1 MRALGIDLGSARI
14 GLALSD
20 SSGIIASPFMVLKRS
35 RSAVH
40 DRTEIARIARVE
52 EVEIV
57 VVGLPLLMSGAHGP
71 AARAATAE
79 ASRLATVVDVPVVLH
94 DERLTTVSADR
105 AMIEGG
111 LRAPERRQVVDK
123 VAAAIMLQSWLDSR
137 RSSQP

>member
-1 MRALGIDLGSARI
+1 MRALGIDLGSSRI

-20 SSGIIASPFMVLKRS
+20 AGGVIASPFLVLKRS
-35 RSAVH
+35 RSAAH
-40 DRTEIARIARVE
+40 DRAEIARIARDE
-52 EVEIV
+52 EVEIL

-71 AARAATAE
+71 AARAATEE
-79 ASRLATVVDVPVVLH
+79 ARKLATVVDVPVVLH

-123 VAAAIMLQSWLDSR
+123 IAAAIMLQSWLDAR
-137 RSSQP
+137 RASES